1 MIRPRNVCLGNT
13 ALAVHRFPPV
23 AYGCLSRGTT
33 TYSLKLCNSMS
44 KLTYEIYGDALIAT
58 FDGSI
63 TRHNAAGFQ
72 EELAAAMGPAR
83 DAILDLSEVEDVSSS
98 GFRMLLHVYHLAAMR
113 EGTIALVGLND
124 DLHYLI
130 EATGFGEFFLVC
142 GTLDEALRKTRNH
155 ATMATSPQ

>member
-124 DLHYLI
+124 DLQYLI